1 MAMRS
6 TRSFIAVLGAAVMLT
21 GCAGMTDQE
30 QRMATGAAIG
40 GAAVGVATGSW
51 GWAAVGAAAG
61 AGTGYLIEA
70 QRQRER
76 DAFERGVEAGRSP

>member
-1 MAMRS
+1 MNS
-6 TRSFIAVLGAAVMLT
+6 TRVLIGTLATVVLLT

-40 GAAVGVATGSW
+40 GVAVGAMTGSW
-51 GWAAVGAAAG
+51 GWGAVGAAAG
-61 AGTGYLIEA
+61 AGTGFLIEQ

-76 DAFERGVEAGRSP
+76 DAFERGLEEGRQNP

>member
-1 MAMRS
+1 MRS
-6 TRSFIAVLGAAVMLT
+6 RRIFIAVLAMAVLLT

-51 GWAAVGAAAG
+51 GWAALGAAAG

-70 QRQRER
+70 QRERER
-76 DAFERGVEAGRSP
+76 DAFRRGVEEGRSQ